1 MKTAWQIEFDFGQA
15 RQQAGQLEEIAQRLT
30 ALANN
35 RVRSAQEELPS
46 YWTGRCAD
54 LFRNKQEELRSNL
67 LSTARVLQEQAVTIR
82 TIARRLYEAERAAL
96 EIAQRRD
103 YGGSGRGGG
112 GGGGRSM

>member
-46 YWTGRCAD
+46 YWTGRSAD
-54 LFRNKQEELRSNL
+54 LFRNKQEELRSNI
-67 LSTARVLQEQAVTIR
+67 LSTARELQEQAETIR
-82 TIARRLYEAERAAL
+82 TIARRRRRRRAQHVTKCATHVL
-96 EIAQRRD
+96 EI
-103 YGGSGRGGG
+103 SLKF
-112 GGGGRSM
+112 MLFL